1 MNYVV
6 SYLVYQPMNKEIE
19 KIKIYNEGTSIE
31 KRIEYLIDASEAN
44 HSTIREDKLY
54 EFLGILTDKLNELI
68 EVVNSLIK
76 DEEETKPK
84 GKTK

>member
-1 MNYVV
+1 
-6 SYLVYQPMNKEIE
+6 MNKEIE
-19 KIKIYNEGTSIE
+19 KIDIEALVEEVLENYSPYELTFTDQKIY
-31 KRIEYLIDASEAN
+31 L
-44 HSTIREDKLY
+44 
-54 EFLGILTDKLNELI
+54 KLNELI